1 MRKYIEIFKYSMKTQ
16 LKFILDYFV
25 SLISFGIHI
34 FVFNELW
41 DYILKGK
48 EVAGYTREELIWYI
62 IIAEFITYST
72 FKSYKK
78 IGEMVKN
85 GTIANMLIKPVDFI
99 NYTIAENLSVY
110 VKALVN
116 AVFAIVLGLI
126 LVGPIDVTIPGIIF
140 TVIASI
146 IGVFI
151 GILIQTFVGLIAFFT
166 EENSSFW
173 LIIQKFTFF
182 LVFTPL
188 EFYPEIVQKIF
199 SVLPTTY
206 LIYAPARI
214 FTRFE
219 IGEAIVLLGLEILSG
234 LVLYGIIRLMYM
246 KGVRKINVNGG

>member
-126 LVGPIDVTIPGIIF
+126 LVGPIDVTIQGIIF

-199 SVLPTTY
+199 SILPTTY

>member
-126 LVGPIDVTIPGIIF
+126 LVGPIDVTIQGIIF

-199 SVLPTTY
+199 SILPTTY

-234 LVLYGIIRLMYM
+234 VVLYGIIRLMYM

>member
-126 LVGPIDVTIPGIIF
+126 LVGPIDVTIQGIIF

-151 GILIQTFVGLIAFFT
+151 GILIQTLVGLIAFFT

-199 SVLPTTY
+199 SILPTTY

-234 LVLYGIIRLMYM
+234 VVLYGIIRLMYM

>member
-126 LVGPIDVTIPGIIF
+126 LVGPIDVTIQGIIF
-140 TVIASI
+140 TVIVSI
-146 IGVFI
+146 IRVFI

-199 SVLPTTY
+199 SILPTTY

>member
-199 SVLPTTY
+199 SILPTTY

>member
-126 LVGPIDVTIPGIIF
+126 LVGPIDVTIQGIIF

>member
-126 LVGPIDVTIPGIIF
+126 LVGPIDVTIQGIIF

-199 SVLPTTY
+199 SILPTTY

-214 FTRFE
+214 FTKFE
-219 IGEAIVLLGLEILSG
+219 ITEAIILLGLEILSG
-234 LVLYGIIRLMYM
+234 LVLYGIIRLMYA
-246 KGVRKINVNGG
+246 KGVKKINVNGG

>member
-126 LVGPIDVTIPGIIF
+126 LVGPIDVTIQGIIL

-214 FTRFE
+214 FTKFE
-219 IGEAIVLLGLEILSG
+219 ITEAIILLGLEILSG
-234 LVLYGIIRLMYM
+234 LVLYGIIRLMYA
-246 KGVRKINVNGG
+246 KGVKKINVNGG

>member
-48 EVAGYTREELIWYI
+48 QVAGYTREELIWYI

-126 LVGPIDVTIPGIIF
+126 LVGPIDVTIQGIIF

-199 SVLPTTY
+199 SILPTTY

-246 KGVRKINVNGG
+246 KVVRKINVNGG